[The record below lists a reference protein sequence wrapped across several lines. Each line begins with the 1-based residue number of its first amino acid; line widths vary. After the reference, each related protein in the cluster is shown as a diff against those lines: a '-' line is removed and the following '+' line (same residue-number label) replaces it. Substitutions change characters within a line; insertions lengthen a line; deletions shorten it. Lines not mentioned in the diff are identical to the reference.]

1 MCLTCAVRAVWFT
14 LEYLVRLACAP
25 NRLRFLGAF
34 MNLIDVAAIL
44 PYYLNLCVDALQPIT
59 GVGMQKVRACD
70 CASRRCALLV
80 ERIETMRMPEG

>member
-1 MCLTCAVRAVWFT
+1 MWFT

-44 PYYLNLCVDALQPIT
+44 PYYLNLIVDWLQPIT
-59 GVGMQKVRACD
+59 GVGMHKAC
-70 CASRRCALLV
+70 AR
-80 ERIETMRMPEG
+80 